1 METAGNANEI
11 NAVCLKL
18 DSLFDLRLTAQI
30 NGTGLHFEK
39 LLHATDLISGSHYY
53 VLQIS
58 SEIILFNKTAELYGG
73 LIRVIEKELNKIR
86 DEINNCQS
94 KLATDVESDKARI
107 HSQLAELGHREDK
120 LYKIIGQIEEYP
132 GVK

>member
-1 METAGNANEI
+1 METAENTNEI

-18 DSLFDLRLTAQI
+18 DSLFGLRLTAQI
-30 NGTGLHFEK
+30 NGTGLDFEK
-39 LLHATDLISGSHYY
+39 LLHATDLISGRHYY

-58 SEIILFNKTAELYGG
+58 SDIILFNKTAELYGG

-86 DEINNCQS
+86 DEINNCQYQ
-94 KLATDVESDKARI
+94 LTTDMESDKARI
-107 HSQLAELGHREDK
+107 LSQLTELVHREDK

-132 GVK
+132 AEE